1 MSIPTLP
8 PFTPSVVSISRH
20 CRRDQADFMT
30 LCFIL
35 FLNRLSEKKQTRRRW
50 WRAGGGIVTEQT
62 CRIWWCDEGNATE
75 MVVKHGS
82 YGGGGAEADGDIPLY
97 PYR

>member
-8 PFTPSVVSISRH
+8 PFTPAVVSISRH
-20 CRRDQADFMT
+20 CRRDQANFMT
-30 LCFIL
+30 L
-35 FLNRLSEKKQTRRRW
+35 K
-50 WRAGGGIVTEQT
+50 RAGGGIVTEQT

-75 MVVKHGS
+75 MVVKHES